1 MKLKIGVMG
10 HAGSDLP
17 EKEKKLAFELGKAV
31 AEQNCILITGGC
43 PGYPFEAAKGAAS
56 QGGLVIG
63 ISPGLSLWE
72 HVNKYHSPTEHHD
85 LLIFTGSGLMGR
97 EVVNIRSSDMV
108 VIVGGK
114 SGTLGEFAIAYDEG
128 KLIGILMGTGGI
140 TTEIKYLVRV
150 IRKDTGA
157 KLLYDRDPRR
167 LIRRLWQYYHREH
180 YKHPSC
186 FLNDRLSPQN
196 HRGDPESI
204 TE

>member
-17 EKEKKLAFELGKAV
+17 EKEKKMAFELGMAI
-31 AEQNCILITGGC
+31 AEQDGITITGGC

-85 LLIFTGSGLMGR
+85 VLIFTGSGLMGR

-108 VIVGGK
+108 VIIGGK

-128 KLIGILMGTGGI
+128 KLIGVLMGTGGI
-140 TTEIKYLVRV
+140 TTEIKHLVRV

-157 KLLYDRDPRR
+157 KVLYDHDPRK
-167 LIRRLWQYYHREH
+167 LIGRLWQYYHREH

-186 FLNDRLSPQN
+186 FLNDRPLKKN
-196 HRGDPESI
+196 HRSSPGTI